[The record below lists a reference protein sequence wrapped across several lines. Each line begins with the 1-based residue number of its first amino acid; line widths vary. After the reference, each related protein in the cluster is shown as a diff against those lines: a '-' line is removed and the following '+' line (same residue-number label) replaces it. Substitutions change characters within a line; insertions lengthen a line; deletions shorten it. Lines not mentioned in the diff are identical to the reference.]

1 MSSGQ
6 RISLLVGAGLV
17 GLAGLGLWL
26 ALLGRGSAPSAPPPT
41 ASTAGAAALVEGQ
54 AISVADWQRTA
65 ALDQVMSTLAG
76 QPPPAAEATLER
88 LINEQLVLQAA
99 TAAGFQTSAGAAE
112 AEARLAA
119 LQQSWGADA
128 AAVAQALAG
137 AGLARADLLAEVSQL
152 LRVEAYLQQ
161 ITASQDAAAW
171 LAERRAQAHISVL
184 ADLASVSGRPTP
196 EAAAPA
202 PTQAA
207 ATVPA
212 LAASDLAALPAG
224 PFEGQR
230 APDFEL
236 TTTSGEKVRLS
247 DLRGRPVAV
256 NFWATWCPAC
266 RQELPALQAAF
277 LEYEARGAAVLAVD
291 LREDAAAVTAY
302 AAEFGLGFPL
312 LLDADGAVANE
323 YRVVGIPTTVFV
335 DADGVVRARHVGPLT
350 TALFADYL
358 TPLLPSAPTSAAGP
372 ETPAPAPLAADF
384 SLPRESGALVSLAD
398 YRDKESVV
406 LVFYRG
412 QT

>member
-1 MSSGQ
+1 M
-6 RISLLVGAGLV
+6 GAGLF
-17 GLAGLGLWL
+17 GLAGVLLWL
-26 ALLGRGSAPSAPPPT
+26 ALIARSADSTAPADPSPALPAPPT
-41 ASTAGAAALVEGQ
+41 AAPGDLAAIVEGQ
-54 AISVADWQRTA
+54 AISLADWQRTA
-65 ALDQVMSTLAG
+65 ALDRVMNSLAG
-76 QPPPAAEATLER
+76 QPPPDAEATLDR
-88 LINEQLVLQAA
+88 LINVQLVLQAA
-99 TAAGFQTSAGAAE
+99 AEQGFQAPAGRE
-112 AEARLAA
+112 QAEARLAA
-119 LQQSWGADA
+119 LQQSWGAGDE
-128 AAVAQALAG
+128 AVTQALAA

-161 ITASQDAAAW
+161 VAAAQDAQAW
-171 LAERRAQAHISVL
+171 LAGRRAQARISVL
-184 ADLASVSGRPTP
+184 ADLAVAPS
-196 EAAAPA
+196 AAAPPA
-202 PTQAA
+202 PTASLEP
-207 ATVPA
+207 TVPSA
-212 LAASDLAALPAG
+212 PTPDTAALPTG

-236 TTTSGEKVRLS
+236 ITTTGEKIRLS
-247 DLRGRPVAV
+247 QLRGQPAAV

-277 LEYEARGAAVLAVD
+277 AEFEARGAAVLAVD

-312 LLDADGAVANE
+312 LLDTDGAVANA

-350 TALFADYL
+350 EARIAEYL
-358 TPLLPSAPTSAAGP
+358 APLLPPAGAAAQ
-372 ETPAPAPLAADF
+372 TPPARRATEF
-384 SLPRESGALVSLAD
+384 TLPRETGALVALAD